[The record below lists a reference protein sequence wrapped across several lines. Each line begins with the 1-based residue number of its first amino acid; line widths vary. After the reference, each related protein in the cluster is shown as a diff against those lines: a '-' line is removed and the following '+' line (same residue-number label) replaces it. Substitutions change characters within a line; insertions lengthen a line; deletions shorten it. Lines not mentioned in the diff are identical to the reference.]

1 MSKMNVLTQEK
12 EIQEF
17 SEDVGDITTEED
29 VEVLMVE
36 MVIQTKG
43 MLEVEFNAI
52 TVINL
57 VI

>member
-17 SEDVGDITTEED
+17 SEDVGDLTTEED

-52 TVINL
+52 TVINS

>member
-52 TVINL
+52 TVINS

>member
-17 SEDVGDITTEED
+17 SEDVGDLTTEED

-43 MLEVEFNAI
+43 MLKVEFNAI

>member
-1 MSKMNVLTQEK
+1 MNVLKQEK

-52 TVINL
+52 TVINS